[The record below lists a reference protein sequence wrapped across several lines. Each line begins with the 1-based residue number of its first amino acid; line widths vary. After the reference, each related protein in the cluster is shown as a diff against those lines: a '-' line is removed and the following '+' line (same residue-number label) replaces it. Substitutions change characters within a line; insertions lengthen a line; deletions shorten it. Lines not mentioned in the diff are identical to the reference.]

1 MHSYETVSICLRGK
15 RDIKKKT
22 LLIIKKHPLKD
33 TSLVSFAYV
42 SFDEWATYVVTIG
55 VRFNKYK
62 LLSITTA

>member
-42 SFDEWATYVVTIG
+42 SFDE
-55 VRFNKYK
+55 
-62 LLSITTA
+62 